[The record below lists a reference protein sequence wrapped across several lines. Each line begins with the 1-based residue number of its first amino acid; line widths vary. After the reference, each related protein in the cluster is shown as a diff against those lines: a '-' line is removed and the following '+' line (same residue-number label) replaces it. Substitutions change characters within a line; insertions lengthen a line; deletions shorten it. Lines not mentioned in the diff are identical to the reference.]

1 MKKKILI
8 IGSSGYVGRELV
20 DFLRLKGREVV
31 TISRTEENSNNVLDL
46 NLDNLNFNF
55 LESNQFILFLSA
67 ISSIEECQNNYKES
81 YKVNVFNTKRIIK
94 RALEM
99 NNKVIFFSSDA
110 VFENKEH
117 QIIDDSCRTNPKSN
131 YGKMKKLVEDEFKT
145 NKNFKAIRLSYVFS
159 KKDRFTKYY
168 FNCLEKNDMLKVYH
182 PFYRNIITMKQL
194 KNAIFLLINKWD
206 EIDSSLINFGGI
218 ESVSRIQII
227 DMLNYFLNENVNY
240 EIENKDDF
248 WINRSK
254 IIQMKS
260 KIFSEHLDIFNNSF
274 YDNLML
280 EFNDEL

>member
-1 MKKKILI
+1 MKK
-8 IGSSGYVGRELV
+8 
-20 DFLRLKGREVV
+20 
-31 TISRTEENSNNVLDL
+31 
-46 NLDNLNFNF
+46 
-55 LESNQFILFLSA
+55 
-67 ISSIEECQNNYKES
+67 
-81 YKVNVFNTKRIIK
+81 
-94 RALEM
+94 M
-99 NNKVIFFSSDA
+99 
-110 VFENKEH
+110 
-117 QIIDDSCRTNPKSN
+117 
-131 YGKMKKLVEDEFKT
+131 VEDEFKT

-240 EIENKDDF
+240 EIENKNDF